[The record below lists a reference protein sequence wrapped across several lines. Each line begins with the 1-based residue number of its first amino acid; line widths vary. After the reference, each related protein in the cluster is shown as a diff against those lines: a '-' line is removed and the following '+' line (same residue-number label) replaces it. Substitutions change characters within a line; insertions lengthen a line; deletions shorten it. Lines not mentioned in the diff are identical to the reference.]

1 MADFGGII
9 TVITAIIAL
18 ISTAIASIMTYIF
31 NRKLKDMEQRST
43 EKLQNLN
50 QAHQQKLAD
59 TNNRFQAEL
68 EVLKKQLESQK
79 SEQDARRNYE
89 YEAKKRLYEQSGP
102 ILFQFVETSELAL
115 NRITGIAGS
124 IRHGSLEPYS
134 GWLSNTDS
142 YYLKNTIYGVMA
154 PMAAFR
160 LLQSQLTL
168 VDLSLYSY
176 IGIQYEVAKGV
187 YRTFSDD
194 YALAGSG

>member
-89 YEAKKRLYEQSGP
+89 YEAKKRLYDQSGP
-102 ILFQFVETSELAL
+102 IYF
-115 NRITGIAGS
+115 
-124 IRHGSLEPYS
+124 SL
-134 GWLSNTDS
+134 
-142 YYLKNTIYGVMA
+142 LKHPN
-154 PMAAFR
+154 
-160 LLQSQLTL
+160 
-168 VDLSLYSY
+168 
-176 IGIQYEVAKGV
+176 
-187 YRTFSDD
+187 
-194 YALAGSG
+194 